1 MRSQTLDPETD
12 ADARDPRSDGELLAQ
27 FVRTQDQEA
36 FARLLSRHGPYL
48 LGVCRRV
55 TAHVQ
60 DAEDVFQ
67 AAFLELVRKAAS
79 ISSADSVAGWL
90 QTVVVRLGRKAKAR
104 RARQQQKEVSGVIDE
119 ATVTAEDVS
128 WREVRRV
135 LDEEIARLPPELRSP
150 VILCLFEGR
159 TQEEAG
165 EYLEIN
171 PRTLKARLSRGREL
185 LRKRLTRRG
194 IGLAVLGAVLSGNS
208 AQAAVSATL
217 TQATVKGATAV
228 VTKTALAGVVSPA
241 VLSLTASTSL
251 LAGSGLVAAVIAG
264 LALSAGAGFVAWDQL
279 SPRAARQKSTV
290 ARTFRGGAFDGE
302 FFEWS
307 GPTPEKYIRLE
318 NEGLRITVP
327 AENVP
332 GMPVGVK
339 VRPVVRGDFELEASF
354 EFLQVAQPP
363 AGSVGGVTVYF
374 FMDDDEWHGVWFGKL
389 IDGKRG
395 PVLVMGQRVGKREE
409 RITKFADAV
418 PASGEM
424 GIVRLRVVREGTSFS
439 LSAAEGETGEYQPIQ
454 TLQIS
459 PEDLR
464 IVRFAADWGDNPA
477 VALDVRLLDFAM
489 TADEFVG
496 YKE

>member
-1 MRSQTLDPETD
+1 MRSQTLDPQTD
-12 ADARDPRSDGELLAQ
+12 AEARDPRSDGDLLAQ
-27 FVRTQDQEA
+27 FVGSHDQEA
-36 FARLLSRHGPYL
+36 FSRLLARHGPYL
-48 LGVCRRV
+48 LGVCQRV
-55 TAHVQ
+55 TAHAQ

-67 AAFLELVRKAAS
+67 ASFLELVRKAAS
-79 ISSADSVAGWL
+79 ISNADSVAGWL
-90 QTVVVRLGRKAKAR
+90 QTVAVRLGRRAKAR
-104 RARQQQKEVSGVIDE
+104 RAREMQKEVSGVIDE

-128 WREVRRV
+128 WREVRHV

-194 IGLAVLGAVLSGNS
+194 IGLAVLGAVLSGSS
-208 AQAAVSATL
+208 AQAAVSVTL
-217 TQATVKGATAV
+217 KQATMQGATAV
-228 VTKTALAGVVSPA
+228 VAKTALAGVVSPA
-241 VLSLTASTSL
+241 VVSLTASTSFVGGWG
-251 LAGSGLVAAVIAG
+251 LAAAVIAG
-264 LALSAGAGFVAWDQL
+264 LALSAGGGYVAWDHL
-279 SPRAARQKSTV
+279 GPRAARQKPAV
-290 ARTFRGGAFDGE
+290 VRTFRGGAFDGD
-302 FFEWS
+302 FFEWT
-307 GPTPEKYIRLE
+307 GPTPEKYVRLE

-327 AENVP
+327 AENGP

-339 VRPVVRGDFELEASF
+339 LRPVVRGDFELEAKF

-363 AGSVGGVTVYF
+363 AGWVGGVTVYF
-374 FMDDDEWHGVWFGKL
+374 FMDDNEWHGVWFGKL

-424 GIVRLRVVREGTSFS
+424 GIVRLRVEREGASFS
-439 LSAAEGETGEYQPIQ
+439 LFAAEGETGEYQHIQ
-454 TLQIS
+454 TLEIS

-464 IVRFAADWGDNPA
+464 IVRFAADWGDNPPI
-477 VALDVRLLDFAM
+477 ALDVRLLDFAM

-496 YKE
+496 YEE